1 MKAAQQMN
9 SRLSQRLNKLISIT
23 DEIARLQ
30 RHLTNLDNNIQHY
43 DRMYG
48 PEDVTINS
56 SIMHPLLQIQDVAQ
70 VTSTKLNNLATKINR
85 TLEE

>member
-1 MKAAQQMN
+1 MKAQQMN

>member
-1 MKAAQQMN
+1 MN

-23 DEIARLQ
+23 DEISRLLK
-30 RHLTNLDNNIQHY
+30 HLTNLNNNIEHY

-48 PEDVTINS
+48 PEDVTTNS

-70 VTSTKLNNLATKINR
+70 DTSTKFNDLATKINK

>member
-1 MKAAQQMN
+1 MKAPQMN

>member
-48 PEDVTINS
+48 PEDVTVNS

>member
-1 MKAAQQMN
+1 MKAQQMN

-48 PEDVTINS
+48 PEDVTVNS